1 MLIIAITLGIGFR
14 FFHLDKKVYW
24 HDEVYTSLRA
34 AGFNRTDIDRELF
47 QNQIIPA
54 QQLQKYHPVPQKT
67 FQYQVDKILLDF
79 YLLLHLHL

>member
-1 MLIIAITLGIGFR
+1 MTLKFNHKFFFQPLIILLIIAITLGIGFR

-34 AGFNRTDIDRELF
+34 AGFNRTDLDRELF

-54 QQLQKYHPVPQKT
+54 QQLQKY
-67 FQYQVDKILLDF
+67 II
-79 YLLLHLHL
+79 